1 MANPTTGSRPGPL
14 RRLRDSLA
22 QSKSDQRAEELQ
34 SDVRQ
39 LGATPIRDCVP
50 GEPAVVSGVLR
61 AVTLRPREGVPAV
74 EAELFDGT
82 GRLLLVWLGRRR
94 IRGIEPGRAIVVTG
108 RITCNTDKPTIFN
121 PRYEL
126 RPSTSG
132 SA

>member
-14 RRLRDSLA
+14 RRLRDSLS
-22 QSKSDQRAEELQ
+22 QSKSDQHAEELK
-34 SDVRQ
+34 SGVRQ

-108 RITCNTDKPTIFN
+108 RITCNTDRPTIFN